1 MIVVRGV
8 RRIGKSSL
16 IRVTLNTSGPRL
28 RLVLDARALPVL
40 SADAV
45 YDLIAEALRRLLEE
59 SRGLRGLLG
68 SMLSRIDGV
77 EVSGFSVAIQQR
89 KPGVLQRLAQ
99 ALSQAARELGEPAV
113 LVFDEA
119 QDFRI
124 VPGFT
129 RVLAHIYDYVDN
141 VKLLLAGSEVGLLDR
156 LLGKGNPEA
165 PLYGR
170 PYLEI
175 AMPRLSRSQSV
186 DFLERGFAELGLE
199 WPSSYIEEAVDM
211 LDGIPGWLTAY
222 GYHAYTTRDHR
233 AALSRV
239 TQEGAALAA
248 RELEAFLQPRAP
260 ARRRY
265 ILILECLA
273 ARPMRWAV
281 LKRCLEASLG
291 RRLNNAQFT
300 RYLHELEAYSFV
312 EKRGE
317 EYMLADPLLSEAVRL
332 LPR

>member
-1 MIVVRGV
+1 MIVVKGV

-16 IRVTLNTSGPRL
+16 IRVALNTSGPRL

-45 YDLIAEALRRLLEE
+45 YDLVAEALTRLLEE
-59 SRGLRGLLG
+59 SGGLRGLLRSILG
-68 SMLSRIDGV
+68 RIEGV
-77 EVSGFSVAIQQR
+77 EVSGVSVVLR
-89 KPGVLQRLAQ
+89 DRRPGVLQRLAWT
-99 ALSQAARELGEPAV
+99 LSQAARELGEPAV

-119 QDFRI
+119 QDFRV

-129 RVLAHIYDYVDN
+129 RVLAHIYDYADN

-156 LLGKGNPEA
+156 LLGRGNPGA

-175 AMPRLSRSQSV
+175 TMPRLDRSRAV
-186 DFLERGFAELGLE
+186 DFLEKGFSELGLD
-199 WPSSYIEEAVDM
+199 WPRRYIEEAVDM

-222 GYHAYTTRDHR
+222 GYNAYTTRDHR
-233 AALSRV
+233 VALSRV
-239 TQEGAALAA
+239 AREGAALAA

-265 ILILECLA
+265 LLLLECLA

-300 RYLHELEAYSFV
+300 RYLHELEAYSFI

-317 EYMLADPLLSEAVRL
+317 EYTLADPLLGEAIRL